1 MQIIKT
7 ATELRSV
14 LKSQASIAFVPTMG
28 NLHAGHIH
36 LVTLAKQHAECVVV
50 SIFVNPLQF
59 GANEDLASYPRT
71 LEADCEKLKAA
82 GASIVF
88 TPTVAEIYP
97 QCTVTESNGTESD
110 DIKLNQTMTIL
121 PPPIAN
127 ELCGA
132 SRPGHFSG
140 VATVVLKL
148 FNMVFCNG
156 SQQHVAVFGQKDFQ
170 QLFIIKELVKQFNL
184 PITIIAGET
193 VREASGLAMSS
204 RNGYLTTE
212 QRQQAS
218 QLNSALQDIVSTIK
232 NGNCDFDRL
241 EQFDKL
247 EQQVTST
254 LKTQGWLVDY
264 ISIRSALTLS
274 PATAGDRHLVVL
286 GAAKLGNTRLI
297 DNVEFL
303 R

>member
-1 MQIIKT
+1 
-7 ATELRSV
+7 
-14 LKSQASIAFVPTMG
+14 
-28 NLHAGHIH
+28 
-36 LVTLAKQHAECVVV
+36 
-50 SIFVNPLQF
+50 
-59 GANEDLASYPRT
+59 
-71 LEADCEKLKAA
+71 
-82 GASIVF
+82 
-88 TPTVAEIYP
+88 
-97 QCTVTESNGTESD
+97 
-110 DIKLNQTMTIL
+110 MTIA

-148 FNMVFCNG
+148 FNMVFFNG
-156 SQQHVAVFGQKDFQ
+156 SKQHFAIFGQKDFQ
-170 QLFIIKELVKQFNL
+170 QLFMIKELVKQFNL

-212 QRQQAS
+212 QHQQAS
-218 QLNSALQDIVSTIK
+218 QLNSALQDIVNVIK
-232 NGNCDFDRL
+232 KGDCDFNLL
-241 EQFDKL
+241 EQ
-247 EQQVTST
+247 EITAT
-254 LKTQGWLVDY
+254 LKSQGWLVDY
-264 ISIRSALTLS
+264 ISIRSTRTLS
-274 PATAGDRHLVVL
+274 PATSSDRHLVVL